1 VGRYRTSAVESPDAE
16 RRRARGDAAVA
27 VGAGALIATA
37 SALVLASAYPTEGW
51 KLAVAAASGAVPAA
65 LASAAVV
72 LRRPPF
78 STPADRV
85 TLSRAA
91 LASGCAA
98 MTTLALL
105 GPAPV
110 RNGWLFALT
119 VLTLL
124 LDAVDG
130 PVARRTGTATEAGG
144 RLDMEVDAG
153 VLVVLS
159 IAVATALGWWVL
171 LIGAMRYLYV
181 VATWVR
187 PGLSAPVPRS
197 RFRVVVAGLQGAV
210 LAAAL
215 APFVPTALAAVA
227 VAVALGLLVVSF
239 ASQAR
244 DVERRQLPS
253 PPDI

>member
-1 VGRYRTSAVESPDAE
+1 VESPDAR
-16 RRRARGDAAVA
+16 RRRAFGDASVAVA
-27 VGAGALIATA
+27 AGALIATA
-37 SALVLASAYPTEGW
+37 SALVLASAYSTASW
-51 KLAVAAASGAVPAA
+51 KVAVAAAAGTVPAA
-65 LASAAVV
+65 LASVAVV

-98 MTTLALL
+98 MTALVVL
-105 GPAPV
+105 GPAPA
-110 RNGWLFALT
+110 RNGWLFALSA
-119 VLTLL
+119 LTLL

-153 VLVVLS
+153 VLLVLS

-181 VATWVR
+181 VASWVR
-187 PGLSAPVPRS
+187 PRLSASAPRS
-197 RFRVVVAGLQGAV
+197 RFRVVVAGLQGGV

-215 APFVPTALAAVA
+215 APFVPTALAAAA

-239 ASQAR
+239 VSQAR
-244 DVERRQLPS
+244 DAERRRLPS
-253 PPDI
+253 PTDI

>member
-16 RRRARGDAAVA
+16 RRRAVGDAAVA
-27 VGAGALIATA
+27 VAAGVLIATA
-37 SALVLASAYPTEGW
+37 SALVLASAYPTDGW
-51 KLAVAAASGAVPAA
+51 KVAVAAVAGSMPAA
-65 LASAAVV
+65 LAAASV
-72 LRRPPF
+72 LLRTPTF

-98 MTTLALL
+98 MTALVVL
-105 GPAPV
+105 GPAPA

-119 VLTLL
+119 VSTLL

-130 PVARRTGTATEAGG
+130 PVARRTGTATEDGG
-144 RLDMEVDAG
+144 RLDMQLDAG

-181 VATWVR
+181 VASWVR
-187 PGLSAPVPRS
+187 PGLSAPLPRS
-197 RFRVVVAGLQGAV
+197 RFRVFVAGLQGGV
-210 LAAAL
+210 LAGAL
-215 APFVPTALAAVA
+215 APFVPTRLATAA

-239 ASQAR
+239 AWQAR
-244 DVERRQLPS
+244 ELERRGLPS
-253 PPDI
+253 RTDI